1 LVNISFKINNSGWNF
16 MVYDVI
22 IIGGGPAGLAA
33 GIYAKRAML
42 SALLIEKV
50 GIGGQIIKTHMLE
63 NYPGFAEI
71 SGMELMQKME
81 EHVKK
86 FDLEMK
92 FAEVEQI
99 KAGGAV
105 KTVVT
110 SEGEIEAK
118 AVIIATGTTPK
129 RLGVAGEA
137 EFMGKGVSTCA
148 TCDGFFFTGK
158 DVALVGGGDSAI
170 VEALFLTKMV
180 NKVYVIHRRDELRA
194 EKINQ
199 DRAFNNPKIEFLWNS
214 HLVSIEGKDTVEQVT
229 VKNKITDEITELP
242 VQGVFVYVGVQPNTG
257 FVDADKDEK
266 GFLITA
272 PDMSTSITG
281 VFAAGD
287 CRTTLVRQVA
297 TAVGDGAVA
306 AVSAEKYIASQE

>member
-1 LVNISFKINNSGWNF
+1 

-33 GIYAKRAML
+33 GIYAKRALMN
-42 SALLIEKV
+42 SLLIEKV

-63 NYPGFAEI
+63 NYPGFPEI

-81 EHVKK
+81 EHVNK
-86 FDLEMK
+86 FELEIK
-92 FAEVEQI
+92 FTEVLQI
-99 KAGGAV
+99 KDGGSV

-110 SEGEIEAK
+110 SDGEIK
-118 AVIIATGTTPK
+118 TKTVIIATGTHPK
-129 RLGVAGEA
+129 SLGIPGEQ

-180 NKVYVIHRRDELRA
+180 NKVYVLHRREELRA

-199 DRAFNNPKIEFLWNS
+199 EKAFKNPKIEFIWNS
-214 HLVSIEGKDTVEQVT
+214 NLIAIKGNDTVEKAV
-229 VKNKITDEITELP
+229 VKNKLTEEITELS
-242 VQGVFVYVGVQPNTG
+242 VGGVFMYVGIIPNTD
-257 FVDADKDEK
+257 FVDADKDET
-266 GFLITA
+266 GFIITK
-272 PDMSTSITG
+272 PDLSTSLPG
-281 VFAAGD
+281 VFCAGD
-287 CRTTLVRQVA
+287 CRTTLIRQVA
-297 TAVGDGAVA
+297 TAVGDGALA
-306 AVSAEKYIASQE
+306 AVSAEKYLAEQE

>member
-1 LVNISFKINNSGWNF
+1 

-33 GIYAKRAML
+33 GIYAKRALMDT
-42 SALLIEKV
+42 LLIEKV

-63 NYPGFAEI
+63 NYPGFPEI

-81 EHVKK
+81 EHVNK
-86 FDLEMK
+86 FELEIK
-92 FAEVEQI
+92 FTEVLQI
-99 KAGGAV
+99 KDGGSV

-110 SEGEIEAK
+110 SDGEIETK
-118 AVIIATGTTPK
+118 TVIIATGTHPK
-129 RLGVAGEA
+129 SLGIPGEQ
-137 EFMGKGVSTCA
+137 ELMGKGVSTCA

-199 DRAFNNPKIEFLWNS
+199 EKAFKNPKIEFFWNS
-214 HLVSIEGKDTVEQVT
+214 NLIAIEGKDTVEKAV
-229 VKNKITDEITELP
+229 VKNKLTDEITELS
-242 VQGVFVYVGVQPNTG
+242 VGGVFMYVGIKPNTD
-257 FVDADKDEK
+257 FVDADKDET
-266 GFLITA
+266 GFIITK
-272 PDMSTSITG
+272 PDLSTSIQG
-281 VFAAGD
+281 VFCAGD
-287 CRTTLVRQVA
+287 CRTTLIRQVVA
-297 TAVGDGAVA
+297 AVGDGALA
-306 AVSAEKYIASQE
+306 AVSAEKYISKQE

>member
-99 KAGGAV
+99 KAGSAV

-129 RLGVAGEA
+129 RLGVPGEA

-287 CRTTLVRQVA
+287 CRTTLVRQVV

-306 AVSAEKYIASQE
+306 AVSAEKYIASQQ

>member
-1 LVNISFKINNSGWNF
+1 LVTISFTIDSSGWNF